1 MIDVLNKR
9 VDLYLQE
16 NYQAQGLLLEGREYD
31 RLLLRVGQEF
41 IKLKEV
47 CRDADFYIE
56 EAIAVA
62 IEEIKKDESGIS
74 RNNYR

>member
-1 MIDVLNKR
+1 MIDYLNKR
-9 VDLYLQE
+9 VDLYLQDT
-16 NYQAQGLLLEGREYD
+16 YVAKGLLLEGDEYE
-31 RLLLRVGQEF
+31 RLLLRVGKEF

-62 IEEIKKDESGIS
+62 IEEIKGEGEVS
-74 RNNYR
+74 RDND